1 MSWGF
6 TLDPFG
12 TVLEVIKAWRPT
24 NCKTE
29 KDFEKSLLKELHNT
43 LKNQKSQPQYGSGR
57 QRVDIVVQKKVPIEI
72 KMNLKSTT
80 SLQRTIGQL
89 EQYLEDW
96 QRLFLVLCGDIDPD
110 LLKSLVKFAST
121 KEDDIIPT
129 LPDNRIIIVM
139 K

>member
-6 TLDPFG
+6 TSDPFG

-29 KDFEKSLLKELHNT
+29 NDFEKSLLKELRNK

-72 KMNLKSTT
+72 KMNLKSTAA
-80 SLQRTIGQL
+80 LQRTIGQL

-96 QRLFLVLCGDIDPD
+96 KRLFLVLCGDIDPD

-121 KEDDIIPT
+121 KEDGILPNM
-129 LPDNRIIIVM
+129 PDNRIIIV
-139 K
+139 KK